1 MYLRHFGLRQPPF
14 SIAPD
19 PRYLY
24 MSERHREALA
34 HLLYGL
40 DAGGGFVLL
49 TGEIGTGKTTVCRCF
64 LEQVPAACDLAYI
77 FNPKLTAI
85 ELLHTVCDEFGIEV
99 RPAVP
104 GAPTVKDHLDPLN
117 RHLLA
122 AHAEGRQCVLAIDE
136 AQNLSADV
144 LEQLRLLTNL
154 ETNERKLLQ
163 IVLIGQ
169 PELRTLLARPE
180 LEQLAQRVVARFHLD
195 ALSAAETAGYIAHR
209 LAVAGHT
216 GPLPFDRTALRQVQR
231 LTGGVPRRINLLC
244 DRALLGAYAEGRE
257 RVDGRIV
264 KRAAVE
270 AFGGGDRQ
278 GGYRSPR
285 RMAAAGAVAAALAG
299 VALGVAVGAA
309 TGVPWPWRQAVPSAA
324 SAALPAAT
332 APLETAKAAATAGP
346 APSMPP
352 LSGSIASASATS
364 GATAM
369 SSAPSA
375 APPVAL
381 PATASLDAPVA
392 TARPAARAE
401 LTSFDGARDLP
412 LLPRDE
418 RGLWRELAA
427 GWAPTGT
434 DANGSGDPCAA
445 GAALRCYRTAS
456 ATLATIRLL
465 DRPGLMALMDDSGRL
480 RYARLIGLDRQGVR
494 LAAGTRAWSMPLD
507 ALAGRWRGSFATLW
521 QPPPGYTGPLAE
533 GASGPAVQALAAG
546 LTRLWADGAV
556 LPAAASAASA
566 PDKVFDTSLRAR
578 LAAFQLAQ
586 GLQADG
592 IAGPT
597 SFMLLNRALG
607 VAEPRLDSAADA
619 TPPAPARK

>member
-1 MYLRHFGLRQPPF
+1 MYLRHFGLRQAPF

-64 LEQVPAACDLAYI
+64 LEQVPATCDLAYI

-99 RPAVP
+99 TPAAP

-117 RHLLA
+117 RYLLA

-136 AQNLSADV
+136 AQNLAADV

-169 PELRTLLARPE
+169 PELRALLARPE

-209 LAVAGHT
+209 LAVAG
-216 GPLPFDRTALRQVQR
+216 
-231 LTGGVPRRINLLC
+231 
-244 DRALLGAYAEGRE
+244 
-257 RVDGRIV
+257 
-264 KRAAVE
+264 
-270 AFGGGDRQ
+270 
-278 GGYRSPR
+278 
-285 RMAAAGAVAAALAG
+285 
-299 VALGVAVGAA
+299 VALGVAVGAT
-309 TGVPWPWRQAVPSAA
+309 TGVPWPWRQA
-324 SAALPAAT
+324 AT
-332 APLETAKAAATAGP
+332 LAGSSP
-346 APSMPP
+346 APVASVPQKP
-352 LSGSIASASATS
+352 GSIAPASASAS
-364 GATAM
+364 A
-369 SSAPSA
+369 SAPSGA
-375 APPVAL
+375 ATLA
-381 PATASLDAPVA
+381 AAASGPAPVA
-392 TARPAARAE
+392 TAPPGTAADVP
-401 LTSFDGARDLP
+401 SFDAARDLP

-418 RGLWRELAA
+418 RTLWRELAA
-427 GWAPTGT
+427 GWAATGVET
-434 DANGSGDPCAA
+434 GSGDPCAP
-445 GAALRCYRTAS
+445 GAALRCYRTS
-456 ATLATIRLL
+456 GATLATIRLL
-465 DRPGLMALMDDSGRL
+465 DRPGLIALADDSGRL

-494 LAAGTRAWSMPLD
+494 LAAGTQTWQLPLD
-507 ALAGRWRGSFATLW
+507 ALAGRWRGGFATLW

-546 LTRLWADGAV
+546 LARLRAEGTAG
-556 LPAAASAASA
+556 PAAVPGASA
-566 PDKVFDTSLRAR
+566 PGVSTPDAAFDAPLRAR

-597 SFMLLNRALG
+597 SFMLLHRALG
-607 VAEPRLDSAADA
+607 IAEPRLDSAADA